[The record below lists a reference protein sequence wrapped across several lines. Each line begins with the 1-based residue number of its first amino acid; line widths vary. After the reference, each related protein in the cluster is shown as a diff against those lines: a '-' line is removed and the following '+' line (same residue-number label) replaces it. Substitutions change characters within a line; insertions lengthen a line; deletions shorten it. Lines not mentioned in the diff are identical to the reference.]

1 MSTAHKLKNDK
12 KVTSRSSGVNDG
24 PVDAFRANCFAA
36 ALLTVWNQCAAEYT
50 QLTTQRVQIVD
61 AAAADNKT
69 RAQGTTV
76 RTFVAK
82 SVFEV
87 KLVTALS
94 AFRSSTDGLGACQ
107 TGRSGLQTC
116 QTLI

>member
-1 MSTAHKLKNDK
+1 MSTGYMLKNDE
-12 KVTSRSSGVNDG
+12 KVTSRSSRVDDG
-24 PVDAFRANCFAA
+24 PVDAFRANCGVV
-36 ALLTVWNQCAAEYT
+36 ALLTVGNQSAAEYT

-61 AAAADNKT
+61 AAAANNKT

-94 AFRSSTDGLGACQ
+94 TFRSCTDRLSACQ